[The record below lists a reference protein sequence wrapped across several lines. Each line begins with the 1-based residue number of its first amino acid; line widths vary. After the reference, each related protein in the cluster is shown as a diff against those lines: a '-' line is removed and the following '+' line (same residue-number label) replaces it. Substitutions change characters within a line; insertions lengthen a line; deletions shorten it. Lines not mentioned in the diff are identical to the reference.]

1 MMNKRILILILFC
14 IVFSVNSICLAYPN
28 EKNGFR
34 DFYWGE
40 SLQEVQAN
48 DDIYDLEYNSYNEK
62 SNTVEYVAKLKKH
75 YIEDFEVNEII
86 FFEFWNNKLYKVNVI
101 FPVKKDFLKKIMKI
115 LEKDYGIENMTINGL
130 SYIGEG
136 EKTRITVSFGNKIG
150 SIDFISLYLEKEL
163 AKNEF
168 IKDW

>member
-1 MMNKRILILILFC
+1 MRKILFIFTIC
-14 IVFSVNSICLAYPN
+14 LVYSFSSICLAYPN

-86 FFEFWNNKLYKVNVI
+86 FFEFWNNKLYSIYITFAEEKYFSVLNSMKISFGYPRVENDKYYWDGEQTSMILGRQKGQFGVI
-101 FPVKKDFLKKIMKI
+101 FMANP
-115 LEKDYGIENMTINGL
+115 YL
-130 SYIGEG
+130 SDE
-136 EKTRITVSFGNKIG
+136 
-150 SIDFISLYLEKEL
+150 
-163 AKNEF
+163 A
-168 IKDW
+168 IKDGAIKGW